1 MFETNKI
8 YKFMVSKG
16 YEANSIYTIKV
27 GGEDDTFV
35 WGIDLKGQ
43 QRGIKKQSIIDW
55 IVMEDEKEV
64 E

>member
-1 MFETNKI
+1 MFEVNKI

-16 YEANSIYTIKV
+16 YEANSIYTLTV
-27 GGEDDTFV
+27 GGEDDIFV

-43 QRGIKKQSIIDW
+43 QRGIKKESIIDW
-55 IVMEDEKEV
+55 IVIENKTEV